1 MLKKKYRFGEY
12 KWENTH
18 LFVPMS
24 FTTSHHWFHL
34 VFKSSPPQLFLSYII
49 SSSSSQ
55 GQQPN
60 MASPS
65 ENFASK
71 LTALVVDD
79 DGMPRRIHQM
89 TLSNLGVNNT
99 CVKNGKE
106 TVEIRQHG
114 KKFDL
119 ILMDKDMPEMNG
131 TEVYFIYI
139 TPQFLHLYITMHARV
154 HSCLFRRGLVFYFCY
169 KKNIYACMHA

>member
-1 MLKKKYRFGEY
+1 
-12 KWENTH
+12 
-18 LFVPMS
+18 
-24 FTTSHHWFHL
+24 
-34 VFKSSPPQLFLSYII
+34 
-49 SSSSSQ
+49 
-55 GQQPN
+55 

-65 ENFASK
+65 QNFASK

-79 DGMPRRIHQM
+79 DAMTRRIHQM

-106 TVEIRQHG
+106 AVEIHQYG

-139 TPQFLHLYITMHARV
+139 TSQFLHLYITMHARV
-154 HSCLFRRGLVFYFCY
+154 HSCVLFLL
-169 KKNIYACMHA
+169 

>member
-1 MLKKKYRFGEY
+1 
-12 KWENTH
+12 
-18 LFVPMS
+18 
-24 FTTSHHWFHL
+24 
-34 VFKSSPPQLFLSYII
+34 
-49 SSSSSQ
+49 
-55 GQQPN
+55 

-65 ENFASK
+65 QNFASK

-79 DGMPRRIHQM
+79 DAMTRRIHQM

-106 TVEIRQHG
+106 AVEIHQYG

-131 TEVYFIYI
+131 TEATKQLRLMGISSTIVGVSSHSMEEKEIVVKFMEAGLDEYLEKPLDKAKLNSI
-139 TPQFLHLYITMHARV
+139 LHAVEKIKEKENSIPH
-154 HSCLFRRGLVFYFCY
+154 
-169 KKNIYACMHA
+169 KIE

>member
-1 MLKKKYRFGEY
+1 
-12 KWENTH
+12 
-18 LFVPMS
+18 
-24 FTTSHHWFHL
+24 
-34 VFKSSPPQLFLSYII
+34 
-49 SSSSSQ
+49 
-55 GQQPN
+55 

-79 DGMPRRIHQM
+79 DAMTRRIHQM
-89 TLSNLGVNNT
+89 TLSNLGFNIT
-99 CVKNGKE
+99 CLKNGKE
-106 TVEIRQHG
+106 AVEIHQHG

-139 TPQFLHLYITMHARV
+139 TPQFLHLYITIRA
-154 HSCLFRRGLVFYFCY
+154 
-169 KKNIYACMHA
+169 